1 MIYEAAD
8 HRNDADINSTW
19 QNLLD
24 ATHAKVVENPKATE
38 KPFEAVINMVRDM
51 AHRLNLSESTFS
63 PAVLI
68 PMIEKYALECQ
79 RDVGPQTW
87 VVDLFI
93 HVNFP
98 FETILNIL
106 QTMFYNDV
114 APFSGRNRRI
124 LGDHMLYTIQ
134 QWYQECVRTN
144 ARLFGGEGNAQEIS
158 QLLVMLSQNGLGKEE
173 VDKALDLRN
182 NIDRAFR

>member
-63 PAVLI
+63 DR
-68 PMIEKYALECQ
+68 KS
-79 RDVGPQTW
+79 
-87 VVDLFI
+87 VV
-93 HVNFP
+93 
-98 FETILNIL
+98 
-106 QTMFYNDV
+106 
-114 APFSGRNRRI
+114 
-124 LGDHMLYTIQ
+124 
-134 QWYQECVRTN
+134 
-144 ARLFGGEGNAQEIS
+144 
-158 QLLVMLSQNGLGKEE
+158 
-173 VDKALDLRN
+173 
-182 NIDRAFR
+182 